1 MMAPLQLIDFH
12 SDILAYKRLEAE
24 PWPEDVDEGIA
35 LSFELEA
42 RHDEE
47 RDAQQLTL
55 TIGYNDE
62 DRIPDEV
69 APYIVHK
76 GRISITGWLRWIDE
90 EMAARD
96 DARELLFTNG
106 FSMLYGVAR
115 VRVADL
121 TEGASTDR
129 LFLPSVNFLPMVRD
143 WLSQSEVES
152 EDKSSEDE
160 SEPAR
165 SE

>member
-1 MMAPLQLIDFH
+1 MAPLQLIDFH

-24 PWPEDVDEGIA
+24 PWPDDVDEGIA

-42 RHDEE
+42 RHDED
-47 RDAQQLTL
+47 RNAQQLTL

-62 DRIPDEV
+62 DRIPDEA
-69 APYIVHK
+69 APYIAHR

-90 EMAARD
+90 EIAARD
-96 DARELLFTNG
+96 NARELLFTNG
-106 FSMLYGVAR
+106 FSMLYSVAR

-121 TEGASTDR
+121 TEGASTER
-129 LFLPSVNFLPMVRD
+129 LLLPSVNFLPMVRD

-152 EDKSSEDE
+152 EDESSEDE
-160 SEPAR
+160 PELAQSE
-165 SE
+165 